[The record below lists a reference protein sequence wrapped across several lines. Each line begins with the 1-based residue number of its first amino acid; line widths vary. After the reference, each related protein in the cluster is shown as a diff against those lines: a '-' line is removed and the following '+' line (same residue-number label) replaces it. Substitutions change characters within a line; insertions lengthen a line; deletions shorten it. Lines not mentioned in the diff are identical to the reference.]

1 LRASIRTYGCTL
13 NQADSDIIRS
23 LLLDGGIGI
32 SEEKESD
39 VAIVNTCTVKSIT
52 AQKILYRL
60 GQLEKQGKR
69 IVVTGCMAGANRD
82 LIGRYAPGASI
93 VTTQN
98 IPSIAEAVN
107 ASASGA
113 RLVMAEGN
121 AEERLEHLTS
131 FGGVIARVPVNDGC
145 LSSCS
150 FCETKLARGP
160 LRSFSEETITRAV
173 EQAVKAGAKE
183 IQLTS
188 QDMAA
193 YGRDRKTDMIE
204 LLQKIDG
211 IGGSF
216 RVRVGMMN
224 PEHLGRRV
232 KELAD
237 MLNSP
242 RFYRFIHIPI
252 ESGSDRVLKAMGRK
266 YTVGQVEACVD
277 YLRESV
283 KGIGIE
289 TDLIVGFPGETD
301 GEFAESLTAIRKLRF
316 EVVNISR
323 FGARPHAEASR
334 MEQLPKEAI
343 NERSREATRVVRAVQ
358 RRINERYIGKEVDVL
373 FTEEARGSMNGRA
386 DSYRQVVVMKGQARI
401 GDRRKVLVDRVS
413 ANVLYGKVL

>member
-1 LRASIRTYGCTL
+1 MRASIRTYGCTL

-193 YGRDRKTDMIE
+193 YGRDRKTDMVE

-334 MEQLPKEAI
+334 MEQLPKEVI
-343 NERSREATRVVRAVQ
+343 NERSREATRAVRAVQ

-373 FTEEARGSMNGRA
+373 FTEEAKGSMNGRA